1 MNIYVKRALR
11 NKKFLFLA
19 FLSIIMIL
27 VALFA
32 HKFAPNDP
40 LQLNY
45 DQILQPESLKYP
57 MGTDALGRCIFSRI
71 LYGGK
76 SSLILVFVIVA
87 MVSTMGTIIG
97 ILSAMMGGV
106 VDSVIMRIIDMLLAF
121 PMMIILIAIV
131 TFLGVG
137 VLNILLAMMFMG
149 WVSYARL
156 SRGITLSILNS
167 EYMQEARLGGASQ
180 VKLIRSYIMPNV
192 IPHMIV
198 MITQNIGD
206 TLLMLASLSLLG
218 LGAQPPTPEWGY
230 MLSEGKSFMQ
240 NAPWTL
246 FYPGGV
252 ILINVI
258 IFNLLGDSVRD
269 ILDPK
274 QG

>member
-1 MNIYVKRALR
+1 
-11 NKKFLFLA
+11 
-19 FLSIIMIL
+19 MIL

-87 MVSTMGTIIG
+87 IVSTMGTIIG

-218 LGAQPPTPEWGY
+218 LGAQPPTSEWGY